1 MGGWNGHWHATE
13 ESNPIRGFGGRRS
26 SIELVAYGI
35 KIAKGS
41 PSVLD
46 GGWNPFSVLALFDVS
61 PHPRFWSSVILA
73 GNQTLCAYLI
83 YYA

>member
-1 MGGWNGHWHATE
+1 MGGWNGIGTPPR
-13 ESNPIRGFGGRRS
+13 SRTPIHGFGGRRS

-35 KIAKGS
+35 NFSKGS

-61 PHPRFWSSVILA
+61 TPSSVLE
-73 GNQTLCAYLI
+73 QCHSDW
-83 YYA
+83 